1 MAIAPRSNVGST
13 SEPTLLPDPVSA
25 GSSGIRSVIVEKLF
39 FGNEPTPELIAIL
52 LVYLVQ
58 GILGLARLA
67 VSFFL
72 KDELHL
78 SPAEVAALMGVVA
91 IPWMIKPLFGFM
103 SDGLPIF
110 GYRRR
115 PYLILSGI
123 GGALAWVAMATV
135 VHTGWAAMLAI
146 ALSSLSVAVS
156 DVIADSLVVERA
168 RNESSGTA
176 GSLQSLCWGVSAL
189 GGLLTAYLS
198 GILLEQF
205 SAQAVFW
212 MTSMFPLLVCFGAF
226 AIRETPLESRPDWSA
241 VRQQVGD
248 LWQAVSQ
255 KAIWLPTLFLF
266 LWQATPSSDTAFF
279 YFTTNE
285 LQFPPEFLG
294 RVRLVTSVAALI
306 GVWAFQRF
314 FKNVSFR
321 RIFLWSTLASTA
333 LGMTTLLLVTHTNR
347 ALGIDDRWF
356 SLGDSLILTVAGQ
369 ITFMPVLVLSARL
382 CPPGVEA
389 TLFALLMSV
398 YNLAGAVSS
407 EFGALLT
414 HWLGV
419 DETHFD
425 RLWLL
430 VTIANLSTLL
440 PLPLVG
446 WLPQGDATAATGDH
460 DGLPPEVTA
469 VKHREPN
476 LVPTFMPE
484 ISPQPERSD
493 RSHHTPH

>member
-1 MAIAPRSNVGST
+1 V
-13 SEPTLLPDPVSA
+13 
-25 GSSGIRSVIVEKLF
+25 
-39 FGNEPTPELIAIL
+39 
-52 LVYLVQ
+52 VQ
-58 GILGLARLA
+58 QQAR
-67 VSFFL
+67 
-72 KDELHL
+72 
-78 SPAEVAALMGVVA
+78 
-91 IPWMIKPLFGFM
+91 
-103 SDGLPIF
+103 
-110 GYRRR
+110 
-115 PYLILSGI
+115 
-123 GGALAWVAMATV
+123 
-135 VHTGWAAMLAI
+135 
-146 ALSSLSVAVS
+146 
-156 DVIADSLVVERA
+156 
-168 RNESSGTA
+168 
-176 GSLQSLCWGVSAL
+176 
-189 GGLLTAYLS
+189 
-198 GILLEQF
+198 
-205 SAQAVFW
+205 
-212 MTSMFPLLVCFGAF
+212 
-226 AIRETPLESRPDWSA
+226 
-241 VRQQVGD
+241 D

-255 KAIWLPTLFLF
+255 KAIWMPTLFLF

-294 RVRLVTSVAALI
+294 RVRLVTSVAALV

-314 FKNVSFR
+314 FKTVPFR
-321 RIFLWSTLASTA
+321 KIFLWSTLVSTA
-333 LGMTTLLLVTHTNR
+333 LGMTTLLLVTHANR

-446 WLPQGDATAATGDH
+446 WLPQDDATDGDAQLSE
-460 DGLPPEVTA
+460 LPPEVTA

-484 ISPQPERSD
+484 MSPQPDRRD
-493 RSHHTPH
+493 RSKT